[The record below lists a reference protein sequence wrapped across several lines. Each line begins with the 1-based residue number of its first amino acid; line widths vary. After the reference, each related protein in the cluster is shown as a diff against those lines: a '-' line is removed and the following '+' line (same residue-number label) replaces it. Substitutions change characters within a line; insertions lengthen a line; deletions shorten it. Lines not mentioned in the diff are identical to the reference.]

1 LDKGDIDVALQ
12 TGATWRTQEQVPFDG
27 RLLAVVGN
35 GTFHSNWVVID
46 DEVELRATG
55 VEPSHSQGAL
65 SSLSDS
71 DLQTE
76 VGQLLAQLRS
86 VCNFDY
92 AWDFQRLIRAARLK
106 PADGNEGSN
115 PDDDIDIESLGI
127 RPRHIP
133 RNVLGGSQEGFAEL
147 EATLASVPHLNQLH
161 VVGGGGSPEGA
172 GTGKPWKEEARL
184 AVRLYNVL
192 ERWCQ
197 GISLPEAM
205 YDEFQESR
213 NFAGLVVVLAR
224 VKSEDRYL
232 QLLGPDRVFRLVHI
246 LFSGF
251 VGSAA
256 TPGFFLQLPKS
267 LQGRIAGELEKREN
281 DKVAGDLICRVLGK
295 ERPGLRGRILEI
307 KPWLVPA
314 LEAGLVRGSDRQ
326 AEDTLLWAAT
336 WIDDALWAEESG
348 RRYQVDLEVL
358 RGPKTG
364 FGAELRIRQLD
375 LFDDPR
381 AVAIVADYLRFS
393 ADESFIV
400 VSGSADRQQR
410 LRLDLGKKA
419 AFKTTWIWE
428 FADSDKELSR
438 ADIYE
443 MAEAQLPWSGL
454 FSSAPQDLVAKW
466 RVRPAV

>member
-1 LDKGDIDVALQ
+1 
-12 TGATWRTQEQVPFDG
+12 
-27 RLLAVVGN
+27 
-35 GTFHSNWVVID
+35 
-46 DEVELRATG
+46 
-55 VEPSHSQGAL
+55 
-65 SSLSDS
+65 
-71 DLQTE
+71 
-76 VGQLLAQLRS
+76 
-86 VCNFDY
+86 
-92 AWDFQRLIRAARLK
+92 
-106 PADGNEGSN
+106 
-115 PDDDIDIESLGI
+115 
-127 RPRHIP
+127 
-133 RNVLGGSQEGFAEL
+133 
-147 EATLASVPHLNQLH
+147 
-161 VVGGGGSPEGA
+161 
-172 GTGKPWKEEARL
+172 
-184 AVRLYNVL
+184 
-192 ERWCQ
+192 
-197 GISLPEAM
+197 
-205 YDEFQESR
+205 
-213 NFAGLVVVLAR
+213 
-224 VKSEDRYL
+224 
-232 QLLGPDRVFRLVHI
+232 VHI

-267 LQGRIAGELEKREN
+267 VQGRIAGELEKREN

-400 VSGSADRQQR
+400 VSGSADRQRR

-419 AFKTTWIWE
+419 AFKTTWVWE